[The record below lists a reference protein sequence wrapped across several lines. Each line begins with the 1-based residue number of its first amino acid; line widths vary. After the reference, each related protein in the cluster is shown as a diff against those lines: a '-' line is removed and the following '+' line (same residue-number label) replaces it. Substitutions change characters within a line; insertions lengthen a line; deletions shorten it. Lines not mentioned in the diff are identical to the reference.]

1 MREKLRNKWVW
12 TSAISLLIL
21 ILKRYGVFDADIEL
35 INVISEGILTILV
48 VIGILNNPDGKG
60 LNE

>member
-1 MREKLRNKWVW
+1 MRKKLRNKWVW
-12 TSAISLLIL
+12 TSAISLVIL

-48 VIGILNNPDGKG
+48 VIGILNNPDGKE
-60 LNE
+60 LDE

>member
-12 TSAISLLIL
+12 ASAISLVIL

-48 VIGILNNPDGKG
+48 VIGILNNPDEKGKY
-60 LNE
+60 E

>member
-12 TSAISLLIL
+12 TSAISLVIL

-35 INVISEGILTILV
+35 INVVTEGILTILV
-48 VIGILNNPDGKG
+48 VIGILNNPDGKDSNG
-60 LNE
+60 

>member
-12 TSAISLLIL
+12 TSAISLIIL

-48 VIGILNNPDGKG
+48 VIGILNNPDEKGKY
-60 LNE
+60 E